1 MTHTL
6 DKTPALKLFLQYLSN
21 KLGKHQHFDH
31 KNNAAVEFYY
41 CDLWALPPLPS
52 SSLFRE
58 TVGTWVHF
66 MDHFKPFQTHEV
78 FAYGRNCSF
87 LTAYIIYFLY
97 RLSDLCKATTNCCL
111 CGQGLWFLPNGN

>member
-66 MDHFKPFQTHEV
+66 IPFQTHEA

-87 LTAYIIYFLY
+87 LFYIYIFNIGYQICARQQPTVAFVA
-97 RLSDLCKATTNCCL
+97 KAF
-111 CGQGLWFLPNGN
+111 GFFPMVIDD